1 MLVHFPS
8 SQATL
13 KDDKTSKKKQW
24 KQEQNDKL
32 LITDKNEF
40 STAA

>member
-1 MLVHFPS
+1 MTKLV
-8 SQATL
+8 
-13 KDDKTSKKKQW
+13 KKQW